1 MTTSYPSV
9 LNWLLNWDQA
19 CQWKPGRQIKWGRRL
34 DSLLFIYCEQLLN
47 WCDHSPSPP
56 KENSLQIIAIL
67 MGTNVWGY
75 CPFLQAVSSVQ
86 ARERVWACTVCAVDE
101 LPLFVSVRWFIYHPQ
116 PCFKAL
122 TGSRVRLLFNL
133 QTCCLKLPVDVISRP
148 DPLLF
153 IYFTFLPVP
162 FIPKPSFS

>member
-47 WCDHSPSPP
+47 WCDHSPP
-56 KENSLQIIAIL
+56 KKKNSLQIIAIL